1 MTGKAK
7 RTKYALE
14 FKLKAIRRVKEKQS
28 MAAVVRHL
36 LK

>member
-7 RTKYALE
+7 RTQYTLE
-14 FKLKAIRRVKEKQS
+14 FKLKAVRRVKEKHGGR
-28 MAAVVRHL
+28 VVRHL

>member
-14 FKLKAIRRVKEKQS
+14 FKLKAVRRVKESK
-28 MAAVVRHL
+28 AWR
-36 LK
+36 